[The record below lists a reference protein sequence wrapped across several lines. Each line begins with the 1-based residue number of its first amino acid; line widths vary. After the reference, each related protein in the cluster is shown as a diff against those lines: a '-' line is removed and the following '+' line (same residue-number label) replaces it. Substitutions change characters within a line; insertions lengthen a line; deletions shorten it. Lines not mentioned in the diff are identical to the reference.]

1 MTSQFNEADHP
12 RARGQFA
19 VKGHAEATDVQ
30 LHAPADPTT
39 KVSVPDPDD
48 PFAMPIFEGPA
59 AGAGKLLVPGSYTA
73 YGLDDPDMAY
83 LLTVP
88 DPGSVDWALDPVAGT
103 DGQTATVDGV
113 VVTKAMWFGDGD
125 PDDATAPRRVIIG
138 GDDARPG
145 QVYYDFDDAGW
156 WAFGLNGTGDE
167 SVEDTEDGA
176 VRALVNATRSR
187 RR

>member
-1 MTSQFNEADHP
+1 MAGTFSEAEHP
-12 RARGQFA
+12 RASGKFA
-19 VKGHAEATDVQ
+19 VKGRAEPTDMQ

-39 KVSVPDPDD
+39 RVSVPDPDD
-48 PFAMPIFEGPA
+48 LFAMPIFEGPA
-59 AGAGKLLVPGSYTA
+59 VGAGKLLVPGSYTA
-73 YGLDDPDMAY
+73 YGFDDPDMAY

-88 DPGSVDWALDPVAGT
+88 DLGSVEWAPAPAAGT

-113 VVTKAMWFGDGD
+113 VVTKAMWFHGGD

-138 GDDARPG
+138 GDDTRPG

-156 WAFGLNGTGDE
+156 RAFGPNDMGDE

-176 VRALVNATRSR
+176 VRALVNASRNR